1 MDIYPAVDLLDG
13 RSVRLLRGD
22 FSAVTDYGDP
32 VEAAVALAST
42 GAPWLHVVDLE
53 AARTG
58 KPHQRGMVRRICEAV
73 DVPVQ
78 AGGGVR
84 TRADVDQLLSAGV
97 ARVVLGTAALEE
109 PDMVRS
115 LCDRHPGAVAVG
127 LDHRGP
133 PGRRLASRGWE
144 SDTGW
149 DVCDAA
155 VRFEDAGVAALVVTS
170 IPTDGTLEGPD
181 LEGLA
186 MVLEATTRV
195 SVIASGGV
203 GCIDHLEQ
211 LASVRAGGRAL
222 AGAIVGRAAHD
233 GRVDVA
239 EAVRR
244 CGTSV

>member
-1 MDIYPAVDLLDG
+1 MDLYPAVDLLGG

-22 FSAVTDYGDP
+22 FGQVTDYGDP
-32 VEAAVALAST
+32 VEAAVSLAAT

-58 KPHQRGMVRRICEAV
+58 RPHQRDLLGRICEAV

-84 TRADVDQLLSAGV
+84 GEADVEQLLAAGV
-97 ARVVLGTAALEE
+97 TRVVLGTAALED
-109 PDMVRS
+109 PDMVES
-115 LCDRHPGAVAVG
+115 LCRKHPGAVAVG
-127 LDHRGP
+127 LDHRSAP
-133 PGRRLASRGWE
+133 LWQLASRGWE
-144 SDTGW
+144 ADAGW
-149 DVCDAA
+149 ELGDAA
-155 VRFEDAGVAALVVTS
+155 ARFERAGADALVVTS
-170 IPTDGTLEGPD
+170 IPTDGTLAGPD

-186 MVLEATTRV
+186 KVLAATTGV
-195 SVIASGGV
+195 AIVASGGV
-203 GCIDHLEQ
+203 GSMEHLDQ
-211 LASVRAGGRAL
+211 LAALDAGGRRL

-233 GRVDVA
+233 GRVELS